1 MPWKLR
7 KKLRAATRYVCG
19 RSERTRARSRLFQLA
34 TSVAILGEATSGKTT
49 FARNITQK
57 AYPDSFDKATECY
70 HSDITLVSK
79 RVSCKHELS
88 VHDTPGNLRD
98 RFPYL
103 YETIIHNSDT
113 FILIFSLSSSKGIS
127 TVTRTLNDIK
137 SIKGKQVPVLIVA
150 NKSDLESKSEED
162 IRKRFKFY
170 RDLATLNIPSV
181 EMSNLD
187 NEVDY
192 RKYLL
197 PLLIDIEDR
206 HDVERGKDPNITM
219 L

>member
-1 MPWKLR
+1 MPWKIR
-7 KKLRAATRYVCG
+7 KSLRATKRYVFG
-19 RSERTRARSRLFQLA
+19 RSKRRRAKSRIYQLA
-34 TSVAILGEATSGKTT
+34 TTVAILGETTSGKTT
-49 FARNITQK
+49 LARNITQK
-57 AYPDSFDKATECY
+57 AYPDGFDKATECY
-70 HSDITLVSK
+70 HTDINLVSRK
-79 RVSCKHELS
+79 VSCKHELS
-88 VHDTPGNLRD
+88 IHDTPGNLRD

-150 NKSDLESKSEED
+150 NKTDLESKTETD

-181 EMSNLD
+181 EMYSLQKD
-187 NEVDY
+187 VDY
-192 RKYLL
+192 RKYLM
-197 PLLIDIEDR
+197 PLLTDIEER
-206 HDVERGKDPNITM
+206 HDVDRGKDQNVTLI
-219 L
+219 